1 MTADDAEAQFGS
13 MLDGT
18 MSDAETRRLLIEIA
32 DRGETVDDIVGAVR
46 AIRARM
52 LTITPPPGAIDVA
65 GTGGDGQHSLNVSTA
80 VAIVVAACDVPMA
93 KCGNRAAS
101 SLAGTADTLEALGL
115 DIHRATERAEA
126 SLADL
131 GIAFIFVQRQL
142 PALGRLAPI
151 RRAIGRKTI
160 FNLLGPLVNFPGVD
174 RQLMG
179 VPSPDIIP
187 LYRAAATELGIR
199 RAMIVSGDEGLDEI
213 SIGGASRIATIGFAD
228 SVTHI
233 APQDVGLPSH
243 PIETLRGGDAMFNA
257 TALRRMLL
265 GETGPYRDAVL
276 INAAAALL
284 VADRVSDWR
293 EGVEEAAEAIDRG
306 LANTLLDCWIAYR

>member
-1 MTADDAEAQFGS
+1 

-18 MSDAETRRLLIEIA
+18 MSDAETRNLLIEIA
-32 DRGETVDDIVGAVR
+32 DRGETVADIVGAVR

-160 FNLLGPLVNFPGVD
+160 FNLLGPLSNPAGQTRWRKRELRPCNQPSRSQANRATRAPPTSTVSVNIAAG
-174 RQLMG
+174 RTQ
-179 VPSPDIIP
+179 SP
-187 LYRAAATELGIR
+187 R
-199 RAMIVSGDEGLDEI
+199 
-213 SIGGASRIATIGFAD
+213 
-228 SVTHI
+228 
-233 APQDVGLPSH
+233 LP
-243 PIETLRGGDAMFNA
+243 
-257 TALRRMLL
+257 
-265 GETGPYRDAVL
+265 
-276 INAAAALL
+276 
-284 VADRVSDWR
+284 
-293 EGVEEAAEAIDRG
+293 
-306 LANTLLDCWIAYR
+306 